1 MEASTIPVHT
11 DLVLIGGGHSH
22 VFVLR
27 KFGMDPMPGVRLTVI
42 CRDVHAPYSGM
53 LPGLIA
59 GHYEFDEAH
68 IDLVTLARFAG
79 ARFLHAEVTGLDLER
94 RQVTCRDRPPIAFDL
109 LSINIGSQPGMAH
122 VQGADASVVAVK
134 PIDGF
139 ARRWSVLR
147 ERVLARR
154 EETTLAFVG
163 GGAGGVEMLLAIQ
176 HNLQNA
182 LAADGRTDDHLRYQL
197 YTASSEVL
205 HTHNPSVRRR
215 FLRVLAE
222 RGVAV
227 ETDYRVVSVSRGND
241 VQLTFANGT
250 TARADEVFW
259 VTTAAAQQWPAAAGL
274 EVDER
279 GFIKVGETLQTLTD
293 PRVFA
298 AGDVAA
304 VEGHPRPKA
313 GVFAVRQG
321 PPLTRNLRR
330 AARGEA
336 PLPFRPQREFL
347 SLISTGD
354 RYAVASRSWWSV
366 EGRWVWRWKD
376 RIDRLFMRKFCD
388 LPAMEGT
395 ASGTTEPGTPE
406 NLAPLHCA
414 GCGSKV
420 GGRVLRRALARLDL
434 PQSDDV
440 LVGLESPDDAAVVR
454 LPEGRVA
461 VYTVDHFRALV
472 VDPFVFGR
480 ITAVHALGDLWAM
493 GATPQ
498 SAMAIVTLAY
508 ATEAKMEEDLVQ
520 LLAGA
525 CEVFAEAGTTLVGG
539 HTSEGP
545 EMALGFALT
554 GHATPSEL
562 LHKSGLAVG
571 DALVLTKPLGTG
583 ALFAAEMRGRAKGRW
598 IVGAVESMSQPS
610 DRAAVVLRA
619 HGATAMTDVTGF
631 GLAGHLGEMLA
642 ASARGARIALVD
654 VPLLA
659 GASEVAASGI
669 ASSLQPQNRH
679 VESLFAVAA
688 NLSESP
694 AYALLFDPQTAGGL
708 LAGIPGERALEAVVA
723 LRQAGYADAAVIG
736 EVSGAERRIE
746 IV

>member
-1 MEASTIPVHT
+1 MEISAAPIHT
-11 DLVLIGGGHSH
+11 DLVLVGGGHSH

-42 CRDVHAPYSGM
+42 SRDVHAPYSGM

-59 GHYEFDEAH
+59 GHYDFDDTH
-68 IDLVTLARFAG
+68 IDLAPLARFAG
-79 ARFLHAEVTGLDLER
+79 ARFVHGEVTGLDLAA
-94 RQVTCRDRPPIAFDL
+94 RQITCRDRPAIAFDV

-122 VQGADASVVAVK
+122 VPGAGETVVAVK

-147 ERVLARR
+147 ERVLARD
-154 EETTLAFVG
+154 EATTLAFVG
-163 GGAGGVEMLLAIQ
+163 GGAGGVEMMLAIQ
-176 HNLQNA
+176 HNLGNA
-182 LAADGRTDDHLRYQL
+182 LAAAGRSDDHLRYCL

-205 HTHNPSVRRR
+205 HTHNASVRRR
-215 FLRVLAE
+215 FVRVLGE
-222 RGVAV
+222 RGITV
-227 ETDYRVVSVSRGND
+227 ETDHRIVSVARDED
-241 VQLTFANGT
+241 VQLTFADGA

-259 VTTAAAQQWPAAAGL
+259 VTTAAAQPWPAEAGL

-279 GFIKVGETLQTLTD
+279 GFIKVGETLQTLSD

-304 VEGHPRPKA
+304 VQGHPRPKA

-330 AARGEA
+330 AVRGEP

-347 SLISTGD
+347 SLVSTGD
-354 RYAVASRSWWSV
+354 RYAVASRSRWSV

-376 RIDRLFMRKFCD
+376 HIDRVFMRKFSD
-388 LPAMEGT
+388 LPAMDRD
-395 ASGTTEPGTPE
+395 ASEDPGPGAPE
-406 NLAPLHCA
+406 NPPPMHCA

-420 GGRVLRRALARLDL
+420 GARVLRRALARLDL
-434 PQSDDV
+434 PRSDDV

-461 VYTVDHFRALV
+461 VHTVDHFRALLD
-472 VDPFVFGR
+472 DPFVFGR
-480 ITAVHALGDLWAM
+480 VTAVHALGDLWAM

-525 CEVFAEAGTTLVGG
+525 GEVFAETGTTLVGG

-545 EMALGFALT
+545 EMALGFALS
-554 GHATPSEL
+554 GHAAPGEWL
-562 LHKSGLAVG
+562 RKSGLKQG

-583 ALFAAEMRGRAKGRW
+583 ALFAAEMRGKAKGRW
-598 IVGAVESMSQPS
+598 IAGAVKTMSQTS
-610 DRAAVVLRA
+610 GRASVVLRA
-619 HGATAMTDVTGF
+619 HGANAMTDVTGF

-642 ASARGARIALVD
+642 ASGCGARIALAE

-659 GASEVAASGI
+659 GASEVAAAGI
-669 ASSLQPQNRH
+669 SSSLQPQNRLA
-679 VESLFAVAA
+679 EDSFAMAPGPA
-688 NLSESP
+688 GGP
-694 AYALLFDPQTAGGL
+694 AYELLFDPQTAGGM
-708 LAGIPGERALEAVVA
+708 LAGVPAERAADAVVA
-723 LRQAGYADAAVIG
+723 LRQAGYEAAAVIG
-736 EVSGAERRIE
+736 EVGGTERRID